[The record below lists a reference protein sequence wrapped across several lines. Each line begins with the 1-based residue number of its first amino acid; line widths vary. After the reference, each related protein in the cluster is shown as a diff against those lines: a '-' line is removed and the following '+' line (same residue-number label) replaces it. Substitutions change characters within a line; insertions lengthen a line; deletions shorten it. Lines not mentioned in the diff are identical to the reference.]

1 MSHQSPVADV
11 LEVVMSTSVAR
22 VKVVPGDRIVVSASV
37 AAAMCFGDN
46 ETTPSLTPQVM
57 ATATLTSDDVF
68 LDTET
73 VTIGGKVYT
82 FKTTLVAGVANQV
95 LIGVNQTASHLN
107 LKSAVNGLKSARG
120 TTYTAATTE
129 NDQVWAS
136 SANGTTT
143 VFLAKRSGTIG
154 NTIATTET
162 CGHAAFGGAVM
173 ASGAG
178 EYGQIYLGTAAVA
191 REFIVPSRV
200 VVPGPVGSQSRAVTS
215 ISVIAGG
222 AGTFT
227 VVVLG

>member
-1 MSHQSPVADV
+1 MSHQSPVSDV

-22 VKVVPGDRIVVSASV
+22 VKVVPGQRVVVSASV

-57 ATATLTSDDVF
+57 ATGTFTSDDV
-68 LDTET
+68 LGNTET
-73 VTIGGKVYT
+73 VTVGGKTYT
-82 FKTTLVAGVANQV
+82 FLTTLTGAANEV
-95 LIGVNQTASHLN
+95 LIGANQTASHLN
-107 LKSAVNGLKSARG
+107 LKSAINGLKSGRG
-120 TTYTAATTE
+120 STYSAATVE

-136 SANGTTT
+136 SSNGTTT
-143 VFLAKRSGTIG
+143 VVLAKRSGTIG

-162 CGHAAFGGAVM
+162 CAHAAWGAAVL

-200 VVPGPVGSQSRAVTS
+200 VVPGPVGSQSRAVSS

-227 VVVLG
+227 VVILG